1 MTLFSLSYLNNPGMQ
16 VARHGNMAL
25 DRRDR
30 FFSSGS
36 GLELHDVPN
45 AFARTDVAQIGNVSI
60 VRVVST
66 GHGVDV
72 DEPDCLSLMSPLRG
86 RLITSIDENEHVSTF
101 GGVVAMSTGRR
112 RSRVVPDETG
122 AFLGALVRIRPGAL
136 AETAAKLDPDLG
148 RRVHAARFGLA
159 SDSARWHSGAMLT
172 RYLAVLIEEL
182 ERAESL
188 LRRPQARLTAANLI
202 AELFVDLLETSGALH
217 AARPESVVSERRI
230 RTAEAFMRDQ
240 YSEIVSMTEVA
251 EAAGVSLR
259 ALQTA
264 FQRLRGSSPRAAL
277 GEIRLLAAR
286 ERLSNPASAGTVSD
300 VAMDCG
306 FTHLGRFSAAYRDRF
321 GETPSTTLR
330 RALAAA

>member
-1 MTLFSLSYLNNPGMQ
+1 
-16 VARHGNMAL
+16 
-25 DRRDR
+25 
-30 FFSSGS
+30 
-36 GLELHDVPN
+36 
-45 AFARTDVAQIGNVSI
+45 
-60 VRVVST
+60 
-66 GHGVDV
+66 
-72 DEPDCLSLMSPLRG
+72 
-86 RLITSIDENEHVSTF
+86 
-101 GGVVAMSTGRR
+101 
-112 RSRVVPDETG
+112 
-122 AFLGALVRIRPGAL
+122 
-136 AETAAKLDPDLG
+136 
-148 RRVHAARFGLA
+148 
-159 SDSARWHSGAMLT
+159 
-172 RYLAVLIEEL
+172 
-182 ERAESL
+182 
-188 LRRPQARLTAANLI
+188 
-202 AELFVDLLETSGALH
+202 
-217 AARPESVVSERRI
+217 
-230 RTAEAFMRDQ
+230 MRDQ